1 MRCSECDKESD
12 YLQIRYDR
20 VSFAL
25 GNKTAKMF
33 RFCDDCVTLYDA
45 VALRPHFLNAQIE
58 YLRENARRAKRKL
71 ELLGGADAHA

>member
-12 YLQIRYDR
+12 
-20 VSFAL
+20 
-25 GNKTAKMF
+25 
-33 RFCDDCVTLYDA
+33 
-45 VALRPHFLNAQIE
+45 